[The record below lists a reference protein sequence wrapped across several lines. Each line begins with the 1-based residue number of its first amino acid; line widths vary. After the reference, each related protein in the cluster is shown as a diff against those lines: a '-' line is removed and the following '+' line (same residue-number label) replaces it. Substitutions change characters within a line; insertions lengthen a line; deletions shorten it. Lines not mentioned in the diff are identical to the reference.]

1 MDELCRE
8 VGEELE
14 SGVGPWGTLTVGCY
28 LHARIAE
35 IHPFADGNGRCAR
48 LMENLVRVSLG
59 APPTMVREQ
68 DRLSY
73 YGALDEFYEEGSLRG
88 MRMFTAASV
97 IRWFEGREG

>member
-1 MDELCRE
+1 M
-8 VGEELE
+8 G
-14 SGVGPWGTLTVGCY
+14 GILTVGLY

-73 YGALDEFYEEGSLRG
+73 YGALDEFHEEGSLRG